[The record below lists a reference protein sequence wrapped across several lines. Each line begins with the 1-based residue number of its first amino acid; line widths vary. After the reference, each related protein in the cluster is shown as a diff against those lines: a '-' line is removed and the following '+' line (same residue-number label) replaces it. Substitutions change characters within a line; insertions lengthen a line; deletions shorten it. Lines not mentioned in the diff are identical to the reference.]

1 MKTKN
6 INIAV
11 WLMLMIFSG
20 GVFAQDTISPPD
32 TINNNRDMDRE
43 MRDMDQD
50 DDQVVDE
57 ERRQKIIR
65 DAEETKRIFSERY
78 PESEDLFDTSVGYA
92 IFPNVGKGAYI
103 LGGAA
108 GNGVVYENGERVGF
122 AELRQLDIGLQIGG
136 QAYREIIFFETQDA
150 LNRFKE
156 GEIEFGGNA
165 SAVIIEEGAARSVS
179 FEDGVAV
186 VIIPK
191 AGAMV
196 EASIGGQ
203 KFNYREI
210 E

>member
-1 MKTKN
+1 METKH
-6 INIAV
+6 IKIV
-11 WLMLMIFSG
+11 VLTMLVIFSG
-20 GVFAQDTISPPD
+20 GVFAQDTISPLD
-32 TINNNRDMDRE
+32 TIPPVDNVDDRVE
-43 MRDMDQD
+43 EQD
-50 DDQVVDE
+50 EDQVVDE
-57 ERRQKIIR
+57 ERRQKIIE
-65 DAEETKRIFSERY
+65 DAEETKRVFSERY
-78 PESEDLFDTSVGYA
+78 PGSEDLFDTSVGYA

-136 QAYREIIFFETQDA
+136 QAFREIIFFETQDA
-150 LNRFKE
+150 FNEFKE

-203 KFNYREI
+203 KFNYGEI
-210 E
+210 D